1 MPNDAPLTCPNGHSL
16 PNFTPKGQCTP
27 VHCAAETK
35 TVRGKQKRALET
47 KPPPERAL
55 APALGETE
63 ANQTAVLARNE
74 FLLKS
79 AHAVGRDLARRKLL
93 GFPEG
98 PLQGAE
104 AEEWADKKIVEMLP
118 LAVAEL
124 EFQLK
129 YGDDEMR
136 AKAANK
142 ILDATGRGKREN
154 GAGAVAPII
163 MIQSGNAFQLPW
175 VKDAKTVDAIVVPNQ
190 LPPKS
195 PQ

>member
-1 MPNDAPLTCPNGHSL
+1 M
-16 PNFTPKGQCTP
+16 
-27 VHCAAETK
+27 
-35 TVRGKQKRALET
+35 ET
-47 KPPPERAL
+47 KPAPDVSL
-55 APALGETE
+55 APVLGVTQ
-63 ANQTAVLARNE
+63 ANQDAVIARDE
-74 FLLKS
+74 FLGKA

-98 PLQGAE
+98 KLEGAD

-129 YGDDEMR
+129 YGDDEQR

-142 ILDATGRGKREN
+142 VLDATGRGKREN

-163 MIQSGNAFQLPW
+163 MIQSGAAFQLPW
-175 VKDAKTVDAIVVPNQ
+175 VKDVKTVESIVVPNQ

-195 PQ
+195 SQ